1 MLAALEDGVRGG
13 QGYSLMDKVYALTTL
28 EAAWKRVE
36 RNGGSH
42 GVDRMSVERFAQHPQ
57 RYLGELHE
65 ALNRGTYRPQPVRR
79 VYLPKG
85 AGGSRPLGIPAVK
98 DRGVQAALKRVRE
111 PIFEREFA
119 EHSYGF
125 RPKRG
130 CKEAL
135 RAVDESLKAGWG
147 WGVEVDLKSDF
158 DVASSCPPFMVM
170 VRRGRDR
177 PVSP

>member
-1 MLAALEDGVRGG
+1 MTV
-13 QGYSLMDKVYALTTL
+13 
-28 EAAWKRVE
+28 
-36 RNGGSH
+36 
-42 GVDRMSVERFAQHPQ
+42 
-57 RYLGELHE
+57 
-65 ALNRGTYRPQPVRR
+65 
-79 VYLPKG
+79 
-85 AGGSRPLGIPAVK
+85 PAVK

-147 WGVEVDLKSDF
+147 WGVEVGLKSYF
-158 DVASSCPPFMVM
+158 DVAS
-170 VRRGRDR
+170 
-177 PVSP
+177 